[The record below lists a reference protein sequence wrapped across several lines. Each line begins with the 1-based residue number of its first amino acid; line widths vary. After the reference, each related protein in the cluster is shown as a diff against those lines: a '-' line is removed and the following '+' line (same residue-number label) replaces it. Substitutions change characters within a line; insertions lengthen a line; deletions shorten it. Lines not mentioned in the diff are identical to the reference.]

1 MDINDPAAGSTAST
15 NVATPATSNIFRTIP
30 ETLFA
35 TQSIK
40 VDADSVARD
49 VHRVSAQAGTG
60 YGSLASPI
68 NGNRLRFEFIRQSG
82 YIDLHNSYFLI
93 GVQFSNAAANGDAIL
108 APDPFAAGTAFT
120 EIRISVNQA
129 NNEIFRTTINDTY
142 PIFVA
147 NLLTNYTRKEL
158 NKHPSLFLPFDALT
172 DQLVMG
178 NVGDG
183 VFVSAT
189 SRVATYCTGLY
200 TKMHVIPLFIGD
212 IMPRIEKQV
221 FSNIGMLSIEL
232 VLNPF
237 ISGALTATGT
247 RMLYPFSTASNANV
261 ATDRA
266 CLTMCELYVSTYKTP
281 IERPIGGIEF
291 MGYMYPLMYRRTL
304 MAGTAE
310 ITLPNVRN
318 LQSLIMFR
326 PTALNAW
333 SPTYRVG
340 LDAVP
345 NAILAA
351 LSNFALFDTGG
362 GATVPPTAIYSADL
376 TGQVNYPI
384 QGFNLRYGSFEYP
397 QQNINLTTAVTQ
409 DVPSFEI
416 LYKEYC
422 TCCGRFGTPLAPAL
436 SPEEF
441 RMKMPMIA
449 ISLKS
454 KSDLPSRSPPADL
467 ILRFTGVMRQQE
479 IFIILNTLR
488 AMEIDA
494 HGNVRIQE

>member
-1 MDINDPAAGSTAST
+1 MNVNDPAAGSMTST

-30 ETLFA
+30 EALFA
-35 TQSIK
+35 TQPIK
-40 VDADSVARD
+40 VDADSITRD
-49 VHRVSAQAGTG
+49 VHRVSAQSGTG
-60 YGSLASPI
+60 YGSQAAPI

-93 GVQFSNAAANGDAIL
+93 GVQFRAAAGTAAL
-108 APDPFAAGTAFT
+108 LSPDPFAIGAAFS

-129 NNEIFRTTINDTY
+129 NNEIFRTTIGDTY

-158 NKHPSLFLPFDALT
+158 NKHPSLFLPFDALS
-172 DQLVMG
+172 DQLTMG
-178 NVGDG
+178 NNGGG
-183 VFVSAT
+183 VFVSAAQ
-189 SRVATYCTGLY
+189 RVANYCTGLQN
-200 TKMHVIPLFIGD
+200 KMHVIPLCICD

-221 FSNIGMLSIEL
+221 LSNIGMLSIEL
-232 VLNPF
+232 VINPF
-237 ISGALTATGT
+237 VSGALTATGT

-261 ATDRA
+261 ATDRS
-266 CLTMCELYVSTYKTP
+266 CITMCELYVSTYKTP
-281 IERPIGGIEF
+281 IERPIGGVEF
-291 MGYMYPLMYRRTL
+291 MGYIYPLMYRRTL

-310 ITLPNVRN
+310 ITIPNVRN

-333 SPTYRVG
+333 SATYRVN
-340 LDAVP
+340 LDDVP
-345 NAILAA
+345 NATLAA
-351 LSNFALFDTGG
+351 ISNFVLFDTGG
-362 GATVPPTAIYSADL
+362 LAGTTSIYTADL
-376 TGQVNYPI
+376 TGQTNYPV

-397 QQNINLTTAVTQ
+397 QQNINLTTATTQ

-454 KSDLPSRSPPADL
+454 KSDFPSRNPPADL
-467 ILRFTGVMRQQE
+467 SLRFSGVQRQQE